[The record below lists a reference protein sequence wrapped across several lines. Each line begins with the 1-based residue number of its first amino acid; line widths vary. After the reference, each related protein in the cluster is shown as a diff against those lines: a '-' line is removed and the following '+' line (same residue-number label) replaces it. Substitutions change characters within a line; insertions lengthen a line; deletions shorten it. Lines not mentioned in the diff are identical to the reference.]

1 MEKAIKLKVMKWI
14 TQQLQKGKTDFD
26 IIDCTQDIGLDPFNS
41 NDIQMVDDVFQW
53 NTDQLDNY
61 FLRTVDKNT

>member
-14 TQQLQKGKTDFD
+14 TQQLQNGKKDFD
-26 IIDCTQDIGLDPFNS
+26 IIDCASDIGLDPFNS

-53 NTDQLDNY
+53 NTDQLDNF
-61 FLRTVDKNT
+61 FLKSVDKNT